1 MGERDYKGKGI
12 ERGIGIGIYIHPLF
26 LLSSHSLFILLQN
39 VYISALTKVCAL
51 FSPYSETYWHS
62 YNY

>member
-26 LLSSHSLFILLQN
+26 LLSFII
-39 VYISALTKVCAL
+39 YTSTKCL
-51 FSPYSETYWHS
+51 HFSTDKGMCIVFTIFSDILAQL
-62 YNY
+62 